1 MYLVQLLSLSLFS
14 ISVSLSLFFLLQRTG
29 KRTLEDGRA
38 RIFLFE
44 QSSGR
49 ESEKENDFPKKK
61 EERKKER
68 RKKRYTRGGSWEKRN
83 LRKVIRSHRSKET
96 RVRKV
101 SKSLAIAK
109 HKMHFRTRP
118 FVFYT
123 RKKIWSFEYC
133 CRISG
138 VKNNIYA
145 IVVIVI
151 VLLALTSHNV
161 EHKSRH
167 RKWHW
172 NIDLTKSFFGQG

>member
-1 MYLVQLLSLSLFS
+1 MRAGKTGNSRPPPLSFDQEEGKRRKERRAVKKVDYISIFHLCTLHSFSLSLFS

-44 QSSGR
+44 RSSGR

-101 SKSLAIAK
+101 SKSLAMAK
-109 HKMHFRTRP
+109 YKMHFRTRP

-123 RKKIWSFEYC
+123 RKKI
-133 CRISG
+133 
-138 VKNNIYA
+138 
-145 IVVIVI
+145 
-151 VLLALTSHNV
+151 
-161 EHKSRH
+161 
-167 RKWHW
+167 
-172 NIDLTKSFFGQG
+172 